1 MIFTYCGWFTLSSVT
16 DISLP
21 VVKSGDDLA
30 YQLKYDPTNGPPL
43 LGWYCYGESFAP
55 LETFVTLDAD
65 TPYFIAVYWDG
76 DTMGLS
82 VDGAEWTTASTC
94 ETLYDDPNAVLR
106 VAGDPS
112 DAGPVSCTKFKAYP
126 RVLTNAEIASL
137 HQEGA

>member
-1 MIFTYCGWFTLSSVT
+1 MLTYCGWFTFSFLG
-16 DISLP
+16 DQCHPISWGPWKFDL
-21 VVKSGDDLA
+21 VV
-30 YQLKYDPTNGPPL
+30 DPTNTPMLITWCAYDGSQNL
-43 LGWYCYGESFAP
+43 YSIGVEQTM
-55 LETFVTLDAD
+55 EAD
-65 TPYFIAVYWDG
+65 TPYFLAVYWDG

-82 VDGAEWTTASTC
+82 VNGAEWETASTC

-137 HQEGA
+137 YQEGA